1 MHGIEAYKQTM
12 RDIQS
17 PKDSEA
23 KIISA
28 ITKGLAR
35 HASEG
40 HKSAQLKDYLVKNQR
55 LWVAVRNDTGSE
67 GNLLPT
73 DLRARLV
80 SISMWVERHTASVLT
95 GKDDVQELINV
106 NQRVIAGLSGQ
117 ATSEQVGV

>member
-23 KIISA
+23 KVISA
-28 ITKGLAR
+28 ITKGLER

-40 HKSAQLKDYLVKNQR
+40 YKSSQLKDYLVKNQR

-73 DLRARLV
+73 DLRAKLV
-80 SISMWVERHTASVLT
+80 SISIWVERHTASVLT

-106 NQRVIAGLSGQ
+106 NHRVIAGLSGQ
-117 ATSEQVGV
+117 ATS